1 MTANT
6 AKTKSALTLT
16 APCVRTTA
24 QLWMFQACADLK
36 RGVMTMSEYI
46 EQRESVLAEIEN
58 EYKNVDKIKTPF
70 AKIIVDGTVEKPY
83 YSILWLDKEN
93 KGYNVG
99 YSSYCI
105 DYVFKWLEVVFEI
118 VAADESHAAD
128 VAPVRHARWV
138 DNHCTACGMMPM
150 GDEMWKHLDL
160 EPPLFE
166 RFMDYCPSCG
176 CRMDG

>member
-1 MTANT
+1 
-6 AKTKSALTLT
+6 
-16 APCVRTTA
+16 
-24 QLWMFQACADLK
+24 
-36 RGVMTMSEYI
+36 MSEYI

-118 VAADESHAAD
+118 VAADESPAAD
-128 VAPVRHARWV
+128 VAPLQHGRWIYDHWCEFRCSV
-138 DNHCTACGMMPM
+138 CGEFSNSKPYR
-150 GDEMWKHLDL
+150 GKEN
-160 EPPLFE
+160 
-166 RFMDYCPSCG
+166 YCPNCG
-176 CRMDG
+176 AIMDVE